1 MFCPG
6 LFHIS
11 HLEEHLPVLEVAHCL
26 TQPRQS
32 ALSQLRVAHGG
43 LGPAVQ
49 SASNNDSDN
58 DDNMITMSDGDP
70 SPVQSRLL

>member
-58 DDNMITMSDGDP
+58 DDNYDNDDNDDNDE
-70 SPVQSRLL
+70 

>member
-1 MFCPG
+1 M
-6 LFHIS
+6 
-11 HLEEHLPVLEVAHCL
+11 LEVAHCL

-58 DDNMITMSDGDP
+58 DDNDDNDE
-70 SPVQSRLL
+70 